1 MADYDS
7 FIPKH
12 RRIFDTLREEILQGM
27 HPNGKR
33 LASEGQLVRHYAT
46 SRPTVAR
53 ALNELE
59 RVGLVER
66 RPGSGTYVC
75 GAPKN
80 AGGMFSVVLQDLGL
94 SGVNIWG
101 QIYSAI
107 ARSANRQR
115 HDVLVGNL
123 PPDHEAFKLLDVR
136 TFCDDLIA
144 RKPLGVFMQPL
155 ELPPEYW
162 HLNQE
167 IVETLDAA
175 GITVVLLNLD
185 VVERPERSK
194 FDIVGMNHRLAGA
207 VVTEHLLKLGARRIA
222 FVTSVS
228 YLTSVED
235 RIAGCLDAMRKF
247 GINPEHDF
255 VRVGDPLDREFVM
268 AALGFPRV
276 DAVIC
281 VNDHTALRFLKAL
294 TTEGVGVPNDVRLA
308 SFDDVEY
315 AALSSPALTT
325 LRIPAQAWGEVAVDT
340 MIQRIERPNLPSRDI
355 LLGCELVVRQ
365 SCGAKNAVMPR

>member
-1 MADYDS
+1 MADKDS

-59 RVGLVER
+59 RLGLVER

-80 AGGMFSVVLQDLGL
+80 ACGLFAVVLQDLGL

-101 QIYSAI
+101 PIYSAI
-107 ARSANRQR
+107 ARSASRHR

-123 PPDHEAFKLLDVR
+123 PTDHEAWKSLDVR

-155 ELPPEYW
+155 ELPPVYW
-162 HLNQE
+162 HLNQQ

-185 VVERPERSK
+185 VVDRPERSK
-194 FDIVGMNHRLAGA
+194 FDIVGMNHRLAA
-207 VVTEHLLKLGARRIA
+207 TVVAEHLLKLGARRLA
-222 FVTSVS
+222 FVTPVT

-235 RIAGCLDAMRKF
+235 RIAGSLDAMRKF
-247 GINPEHDF
+247 GINCEHGF
-255 VRVGDPLDREFVM
+255 VKVGDPLDPEFVM
-268 AALGFPRV
+268 AALGVPSV

-281 VNDHTALRFLKAL
+281 VNDHTALRFLKTL
-294 TTEGVGVPNDVRLA
+294 STKGIGVPKDVRLA

-325 LRIPAQAWGEVAVDT
+325 LHIPAQAWGEVALDT
-340 MIQRIERPNLPSRDI
+340 MFQRIERPNLPPRDI

-365 SCGAKNAVMPR
+365 SCGARTGTA